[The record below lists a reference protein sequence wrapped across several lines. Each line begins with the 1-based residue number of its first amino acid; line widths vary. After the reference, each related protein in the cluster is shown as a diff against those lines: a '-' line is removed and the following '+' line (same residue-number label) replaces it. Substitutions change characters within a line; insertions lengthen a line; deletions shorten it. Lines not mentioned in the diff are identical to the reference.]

1 MKEAEPSTYPES
13 SSDQDFLPDSIQFCS
28 IEEMQEASE
37 TDGWSCEYRQFEPG
51 NLKTKLLAGECA
63 SISLLDEI
71 ASHRVEVSG
80 SSPEGHVSIF
90 APVGPSRMW
99 VNGQTVDDQSV
110 FLFNSVS
117 DMHVVTD
124 PNTRLLSMH
133 VPISILD
140 ETGCSV
146 FDDWNGFGIAHQK
159 INGNAAA
166 TTQRIR
172 MLIGAAI
179 HAPVAGRWQ
188 KERECDLACSLAAL
202 INGSADHPEQHRYTS
217 RRDPADT
224 LRRAIEFI
232 DANLLESFLIGE
244 VCDHASA
251 SISKVGRAF
260 QRELGVTPGQY
271 VTARRLVVA
280 REELMRRTPED
291 THVARVAMK
300 CGFRHLGRFSG
311 AYHAHFGE
319 LPSVT
324 LRSS

>member
-1 MKEAEPSTYPES
+1 
-13 SSDQDFLPDSIQFCS
+13 
-28 IEEMQEASE
+28 
-37 TDGWSCEYRQFEPG
+37 
-51 NLKTKLLAGECA
+51 
-63 SISLLDEI
+63 
-71 ASHRVEVSG
+71 
-80 SSPEGHVSIF
+80 
-90 APVGPSRMW
+90 MW
-99 VNGQTVDDQSV
+99 VNGRTVDNQSV
-110 FLFNSVS
+110 FLFNSGS

-124 PNTRLLSMH
+124 PKCRVLSMH
-133 VPISILD
+133 IPISILD

-146 FDDWNGFGIAHQK
+146 FDDWNGFGLKRQK
-159 INGNAAA
+159 INGNSVA

-172 MLIGAAI
+172 MLIGATI
-179 HAPVAGRWQ
+179 HAPVSDHWQ
-188 KERECDLACSLAAL
+188 KQRECDLVCSLAAL
-202 INGSADHPEQHRYTS
+202 INETTDHPEQHRYTS

-224 LRRAIEFI
+224 LRRAIQFI
-232 DANLLESFLIGE
+232 DAHLLEPFLAGE
-244 VCDHASA
+244 VCDHAAA

-271 VTARRLVVA
+271 VMARRLVVA